1 MIQFEEP
8 LISWLVLTARVCLAV
23 VYLVSGLHKA
33 LHYQLAVAEFRDAG
47 VPLTGLLLPLTIVF
61 HVVAS
66 IALTSGV
73 YASEAALLL
82 AAFTAVATAWV
93 HRFWQLKGSEK
104 LEQSRVALAHLAII
118 GGLILLAAVGPGR
131 LVVPLWTM

>member
-8 LISWLVLTARVCLAV
+8 LTSWLILTGRVCLAA

-33 LHYQLAVAEFRDAG
+33 RHYQLAMAEFRDAR
-47 VPLTGLLLPLTIVF
+47 VPATGLLLPLTIIL
-61 HVVAS
+61 HLLAS
-66 IALTSGV
+66 VGLASGV

-82 AAFTAVATAWV
+82 AAFTAVATVRV
-93 HRFWQLKGSEK
+93 HRFWQLKGPER

-131 LVVPLWTM
+131 LVVPL